1 MRVITPNVPIDHG
14 QIFFHIIYLDKLNDR
29 FFLKKLKS
37 IEILLALLISQ
48 AVAVLFDLIA
58 ME

>member
-1 MRVITPNVPIDHG
+1 MIV
-14 QIFFHIIYLDKLNDR
+14 